1 MFGAERRNIV
11 EIAVLPQ
18 LVCTFSALP
27 IRIPAGCFGRD
38 WQTDSDLYGNA
49 ENSEW
54 AGQP

>member
-27 IRIPAGCFGRD
+27 ITIPAGCFGRD